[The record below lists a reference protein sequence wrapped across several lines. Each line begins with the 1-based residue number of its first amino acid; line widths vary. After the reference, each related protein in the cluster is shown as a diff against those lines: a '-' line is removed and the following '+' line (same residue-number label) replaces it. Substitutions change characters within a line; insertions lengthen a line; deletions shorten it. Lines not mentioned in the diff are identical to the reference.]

1 MQKSIS
7 LLLGWYYKVLGIT
20 HYKVTHHCNHITFV
34 RDIVMLPI
42 IVHPV
47 TLLLHGKRY
56 RRIRCLISRLQNSVF
71 TQAETPELNAPPYGI
86 VFMVYSCCSIK
97 RQQLAVWCTNLFC
110 KMTIKLSKTSEIFR
124 EEEDT
129 TSCFPL
135 PWEGTQQTPASSSS
149 EWLYSF
155 LWQWCSCLQLWH
167 ESY

>member
-1 MQKSIS
+1 MVYFCSEFLLLQGLPLHGTSEYMQKSIS

-86 VFMVYSCCSIK
+86 VFLVYSCCSIK

-129 TSCFPL
+129 SMGRNTTDP
-135 PWEGTQQTPASSSS
+135 
-149 EWLYSF
+149 
-155 LWQWCSCLQLWH
+155 CLQQQ
-167 ESY
+167 